1 MEEREGKEIKREE
14 HKYFISYFY
23 GEGLGKGNAEIKTQK
38 KIEGMEE
45 IREIERLIEDR
56 ERVRRVV
63 IITFREY

>member
-1 MEEREGKEIKREE
+1 MEE

-23 GEGLGKGNAEIKTQK
+23 GEELGKGNAEIKTQK

-45 IREIERLIEDR
+45 IREIERLIEDK

>member
-1 MEEREGKEIKREE
+1 MEE

-56 ERVRRVV
+56 ESKKSSNNNIQR
-63 IITFREY
+63 ILIKNLKKEE